1 MNLIPFQYSVFFEKF
16 EEKKGK
22 QVIYRDHFMSKNEIE
37 RCIRLLISEMERCS
51 HRICSPLHLP
61 EHLMQFKS
69 EKKWI

>member
-16 EEKKGK
+16 EEKKKGK

-51 HRICSPLHLP
+51 HRI
-61 EHLMQFKS
+61 
-69 EKKWI
+69 